1 MDRITLIIV
10 AMEEELQ
17 GVLNELK
24 DYEVIESEIGKLYSF
39 SKSGVNYILT
49 LGKIGKVAT
58 AFHIGKL
65 SERYRIERIFNVG
78 TSGALTDSINVGD
91 VVVASS
97 VIYSDVDLKEFNYE
111 LCQMAQAPLYFAP
124 DDNYIIFKQID
135 TSDLDFKVVRGLIA
149 SGDSFVSKNN
159 YDRLPELVKDR
170 ALCIEMESAAVAH
183 CCYLLNIPFVII
195 RSISDYVLD
204 VDNGKKMDM
213 SMDRVCTNCAK
224 VLLKYL

>member
-24 DYEVIESEIGKLYSF
+24 DYEVIESEIGNLYSF

-65 SERYRIERIFNVG
+65 SERYKIERIFNVG

-111 LCQMAQAPLYFAP
+111 LCQMAQATLYFAP
-124 DDNYIIFKQID
+124 DDN
-135 TSDLDFKVVRGLIA
+135 
-149 SGDSFVSKNN
+149 
-159 YDRLPELVKDR
+159 
-170 ALCIEMESAAVAH
+170 
-183 CCYLLNIPFVII
+183 
-195 RSISDYVLD
+195 
-204 VDNGKKMDM
+204 
-213 SMDRVCTNCAK
+213 
-224 VLLKYL
+224 

>member
-1 MDRITLIIV
+1 MERVSLIII
-10 AMEEELQ
+10 AMEEELL
-17 GVLNELK
+17 GLLNELNE
-24 DYEVIESEIGKLYSF
+24 YEEIDSEVGKLYTF
-39 SKSGVNYILT
+39 NKSGVKYIVS

-58 AFHIGKL
+58 AFHIGRLSKL
-65 SERYRIERIFNVG
+65 YNIERIFNIG
-78 TSGALTDSINVGD
+78 TSGALVDSINVGD

-111 LCQMAQAPLYFAP
+111 LLQMAQAPLYFMP

-149 SGDSFVSKNN
+149 SGDSFISKNN
-159 YDRLPELVKDR
+159 YDKLPSLVKER
-170 ALCIEMESAAVAH
+170 ALCIEMESASVAH
-183 CCYLLNIPFVII
+183 CCYLLNIPFIII

-213 SMDRVCTNCAK
+213 SLERVSRNCAK

>member
-1 MDRITLIIV
+1 
-10 AMEEELQ
+10 
-17 GVLNELK
+17 
-24 DYEVIESEIGKLYSF
+24 
-39 SKSGVNYILT
+39 
-49 LGKIGKVAT
+49 
-58 AFHIGKL
+58 
-65 SERYRIERIFNVG
+65 
-78 TSGALTDSINVGD
+78 
-91 VVVASS
+91 
-97 VIYSDVDLKEFNYE
+97 
-111 LCQMAQAPLYFAP
+111 MAQAPLYFAP

-159 YDRLPELVKDR
+159 YARLPELVKDR